1 MFDVLEL
8 TKELIRRP
16 SLTPNDAGCQLY
28 LAELL
33 KTLGFILH
41 WMPSNGVSNLWAV
54 YGGTEGPLFCFA
66 GHTDVVPVGD
76 LKDWTSPPFEPTLV
90 NGKLYGRGAADM
102 KSGLAA
108 MLTATAAFL
117 KKTRSFKGRIAFLI
131 TSDEEGSAQ
140 HGTRFVMSE
149 LQKKSEKIEWCV
161 VGEPSSLE
169 QFGDTIRI
177 GRRGTLTA
185 YLTIIGKQGHVAYPH
200 LAQNPIHLSLP
211 FFKELIETEWDL
223 GHAQFP
229 ATSLQIAN
237 MQAGTGANNVIPG
250 TLTADFNFRYN
261 PSQSFE
267 KLEKR
272 VVALLKKHQLT
283 YNIRWVHSGEPF
295 LTDEKSS
302 FIQKTIEAI
311 DSVTGIIPT
320 LSTGGGTSDARFIAP
335 TGAQVVEIGVLNASI
350 HQVNEHVLVDDIIK
364 LERIF
369 IELLRQAFIVN
380 RRSLAKLKSLK
391 RQG

>member
-1 MFDVLEL
+1 MNSYEMPAMLDVIEL

-16 SLTPNDAGCQLY
+16 SITPHDAECQTY
-28 LAELL
+28 LAQLL
-33 KTLGFILH
+33 KALGFTLH
-41 WMPSNGVSNLWAV
+41 WMPSHDITNLWAV
-54 YGGTEGPLFCFA
+54 YGTEGPLFCFA

-76 LKDWTSPPFEPTLV
+76 LKSWTYPPFEPTLV
-90 NGKLYGRGAADM
+90 EQKLYGRGAADM

-108 MLTATAAFL
+108 MVTATATFL
-117 KKTRSFKGRIAFLI
+117 KKTPSFKGRIAFLI
-131 TSDEEGSAQ
+131 TSDEEGAAQ

-149 LQKKSEKIEWCV
+149 LQKKSEKIQWCV
-161 VGEPSSLE
+161 VGEPSSLD

-200 LAQNPIHLSLP
+200 LVKNPIHLALP
-211 FFKELIETEWDL
+211 FFKELIETEWDF

-229 ATSLQIAN
+229 PTSLQIAN
-237 MQAGTGANNVIPG
+237 IQSGTGANNVIPG

-272 VVALLKKHQLT
+272 VVDLLKKYQLT
-283 YNIRWVHSGEPF
+283 YSIRWAHSGEPF
-295 LTDEKSS
+295 LTDEKSP
-302 FIQKTIEAI
+302 FIQQTTQAI
-311 DSVTGIIPT
+311 RSITGLKPT

-350 HQVNEHVLVDDIIK
+350 HQVDEHVFVDDIIK
-364 LERIF
+364 LEQVF
-369 IELLRQAFIVN
+369 TELLN
-380 RRSLAKLKSLK
+380 RVF
-391 RQG
+391 